1 MAFQRQHSTATQK
14 SLGNE
19 KGFVTVFALSLMP
32 LILAA
37 GFAVFFS
44 YFLSQN
50 WMQSLH
56 SCRTVLLETQESAGK
71 DIERLLSMNSTAKA
85 LRLSLAASQTALAA
99 ALAHLNFPVA
109 IQLSKTIKQI
119 RHQQRLLD
127 QAQKAVLLSA
137 KYKMAMGIFRAKQAL
152 ARQNL
157 QVQKRLP
164 SFFRFSITDVR
175 QSHPHLAVKPD
186 SPDLAPVYELE
197 PGFKDRQAL
206 HLSWKSQFTT
216 KGREQKWFNNTHQK
230 KDACSASLKEQ
241 TGKFQAVLNAA
252 KSL

>member
-1 MAFQRQHSTATQK
+1 MAFQRQPFSATQIQ
-14 SLGNE
+14 LENE
-19 KGFVTVFALSLMP
+19 RGFVTVFALSLMP

-56 SCRTVLLETQESAGK
+56 SCRTVLLETQESTGK
-71 DIERLLSMNSTAKA
+71 DIDRLMSMNSTAKA
-85 LRLSLAASQTALAA
+85 LRLSLAVSQTALAA

-109 IQLSKTIKQI
+109 IQLTKTIKQI
-119 RHQQRLLD
+119 RQQQRFLD

-137 KYKMAMGIFRAKQAL
+137 KLKMVTGVFRAKQAL

-157 QVQKRLP
+157 QVQRRLP
-164 SFFRFSITDVR
+164 SFFGFSITDIR
-175 QSHPHLAVKPD
+175 QSQPHLAVKPD

-197 PGFKDRQAL
+197 PGFNDRQAL

-241 TGKFQAVLNAA
+241 AGKFQAVLSAA
-252 KSL
+252 KFL